1 MSRQHS
7 SLMIMSEA
15 FGVLH
20 HCTLGFS
27 ASLELSFPSLPLLF
41 FFLFSPVI
49 RIRGAGWLRD
59 QRPWDSFHNKSVK
72 LSFVVYFWDILKI
85 GPA

>member
-20 HCTLGFS
+20 DCTLGFS
-27 ASLELSFPSLPLLF
+27 ASLELSFPPLPQLF
-41 FFLFSPVI
+41 FFSFFSLSLGL
-49 RIRGAGWLRD
+49 GALDG
-59 QRPWDSFHNKSVK
+59 
-72 LSFVVYFWDILKI
+72 
-85 GPA
+85 